1 MAGPIMQV
9 IKTTTPDG
17 GIGLI
22 FQLVCR
28 LTKKYHTFISIVAE
42 AALDKADIQ
51 RFWQSACMFLLAFI

>member
-28 LTKKYHTFISIVAE
+28 LTKKYHTFISSMSK
-42 AALDKADIQ
+42 AALDKQQTFRALC
-51 RFWQSACMFLLAFI
+51 S